1 MSYDGEQITH
11 TDRNADFNRVVIV
24 LQNLQIIQGDSL
36 ERKERKQP
44 KTESW
49 GPTVFRGFIKDK
61 SRTNRPRR
69 SRRRTKTNTLWY
81 YGIPEKTLPK
91 KRAGNVQNR
100 MYLRA
105 DYCIG

>member
-11 TDRNADFNRVVIV
+11 TDRNADFNGVVIV
-24 LQNLQIIQGDSL
+24 LQNLQIIQGESL

-61 SRTNRPRR
+61 SRTKE
-69 SRRRTKTNTLWY
+69 TQ
-81 YGIPEKTLPK
+81 EKQT
-91 KRAGNVQNR
+91 
-100 MYLRA
+100 
-105 DYCIG
+105 